1 MALKKNELSTQI
13 EIRKIQ
19 PPNQLA
25 SGFLKFAKEINQ
37 KSIDLNT
44 KFTEEEICDI
54 FNNSFP
60 GKIRANF
67 LLWVGDLNK
76 IIDGMNII
84 LLDLNDL
91 KNDKNSLKGNPLT
104 RSELLFQ
111 SFFGEFFRIRETS
124 RIFIKLLTKENILN
138 NKSKELVFESY
149 FVAFDKIY
157 ETRNLF
163 IHQNLGFKDF
173 DVDFGKDFFKLF
185 SKEEK
190 EKFTKLLSESNT
202 RENTIEMQCAFYIK
216 FIEQIMTNFLEF
228 QERLNGILADLIIL
242 YEEQVLKITVNRTDT

>member
-1 MALKKNELSTQI
+1 MV
-13 EIRKIQ
+13 EIRRIQ

-76 IIDGMNII
+76 IIEGINLI
-84 LLDLNDL
+84 LSDLSDL
-91 KNDKNSLKGNPLT
+91 KNDRNSLKGNPIT
-104 RSELLFQ
+104 RSELLIQ

-124 RIFIKLLTKENILN
+124 KIFIKLLTKEKVLN
-138 NKSKELVFESY
+138 KKSKELVVETY
-149 FVAFDKIY
+149 FIVFDKMY
-157 ETRNLF
+157 EIRNLF
-163 IHQNLGFKDF
+163 VHQNLGFKDF
-173 DVDFGKDFFKLF
+173 DVNLGKDFFELF
-185 SKEEK
+185 DKEEQ
-190 EKFTKLLSESNT
+190 EKFISLLNQANT
-202 RENTIEMQCAFYIK
+202 RENTIEIQCALYIK
-216 FIEQIMTNFLEF
+216 FIEHIMESYIEF
-228 QERLNGILADLIIL
+228 QEKLNGFLADLIIL
-242 YEEQVLKITVNRTDT
+242 YEEQVMKITVANNV